1 MKLQFGTRL
10 SPLVLETIAG
20 LIPAKAAELAKLSA
34 RCKLGLEITLAAIK
48 PKHTSEQQ
56 GYYWMSL
63 HAFGEW
69 CGYNKRWV
77 DEMLHPLICCE
88 AYGVARHVVVHW
100 HGTDLNW
107 PVPVAT
113 SSHDENG
120 NKRDRE
126 SYSELIEALIRF
138 AGEQGYIIPPPL
150 RTEARSEQ

>member
-1 MKLQFGTRL
+1 VIRLQFGTRL
-10 SPLVLETIAG
+10 APAAVDAIAAVL
-20 LIPAKAAELAKLSA
+20 PARRDELERLLS
-34 RCKLGLEITLAAIK
+34 RCKLGVEISLAAIK

-63 HAFGEW
+63 HAFGAW
-69 CGYNKRWV
+69 CGYEKRWV

-88 AYGVARHVVVHW
+88 AYGVARHIVMHW

-113 SSHDENG
+113 SSHDEHG

-138 AGEQGYIIPPPL
+138 AAEQGYIIPPPIE
-150 RTEARSEQ
+150 RRGP